1 MRLGRAL
8 RISWRALTA
17 HRLRTAL
24 ALASVSAGVTALVLI
39 GAIAEGTAR
48 GIDRQI
54 QSLGANLLI
63 VRPAEMKRFVGRK
76 EISGLA
82 TTLTPDD
89 YAVVAALPGVAQAA
103 PGIDANANVKG
114 GNVATPALV
123 VGTTPAF
130 AAVRRFTLRSGRFFD
145 ADDDRHA
152 RRVAVLGAR
161 VAEALFEGEGTG
173 RQLRI
178 RGVPFDVVG
187 VLAAK
192 GVLADGDEDNRVL
205 VPVRTG
211 LRRVFNVTWLTAI
224 YISVADPAD
233 LSSVEARI
241 DAALG
246 ERHRTMD
253 DGRPDFEVQDAARY
267 FALQRRMSQSLQA
280 LSLWVGGVA
289 LLLGGT
295 GIMALMLLSVKERT
309 GEIGLRVAVGARPRD
324 IVNQFLMES
333 TALSLGGWI
342 VGMLAAALGA
352 LGLGRGTTLA
362 LALPSTAIGGS
373 LLMAIVVGVGFGAWP
388 ARRASVIPPIR
399 ALAQR

>member
-8 RISWRALTA
+8 SVSWRALTA

-24 ALASVSAGVTALVLI
+24 ALTSVSAGVTAVVLI
-39 GAIAEGTAR
+39 GAIAAGAAR
-48 GIDRQI
+48 SIDRQI
-54 QSLGANLLI
+54 QSMGANLLV

-76 EISGLA
+76 EVSGLA

-89 YAVVAALPGVAQAA
+89 YEMVAALPGVARAA
-103 PGIDANANVKG
+103 PGIDANAKVKG
-114 GNVATPALV
+114 GNVTTPALV

-130 AAVRRFTLRSGRFFD
+130 TEVRRFTVRSGRFFD

-178 RGVPFDVVG
+178 RGVPFDIVG

-205 VPVRTG
+205 VPMRTG
-211 LRRVFNVTWLTAI
+211 LRRVLNVAWLTAI
-224 YISVADPAD
+224 YISVRDPAD
-233 LSSVEARI
+233 VTAVEARI
-241 DAALG
+241 DTALG
-246 ERHRTMD
+246 ARHRPMA
-253 DGRPDFEVQDAARY
+253 DGRPDFEVQDATRY
-267 FALQRRMSQSLQA
+267 FTLQRRMSRSLQSLG
-280 LSLWVGGVA
+280 VGIGGVA

-295 GIMALMLLSVKERT
+295 GIMAVMLMSVKERT

-342 VGMLAAALGA
+342 GGMLAAGLGA
-352 LGLGRGTTLA
+352 LGLGLGTTLA
-362 LALPSTAIGGS
+362 LAPPSAAIGGS
-373 LLMAIVVGVGFGAWP
+373 FLMAIVVGLLFGAWP
-388 ARRASVIPPIR
+388 AHRASIIPPIR